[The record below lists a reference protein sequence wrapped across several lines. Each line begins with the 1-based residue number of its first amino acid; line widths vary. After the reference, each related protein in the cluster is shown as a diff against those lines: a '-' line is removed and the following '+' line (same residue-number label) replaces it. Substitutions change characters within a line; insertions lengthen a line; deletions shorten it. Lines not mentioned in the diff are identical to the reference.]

1 MDHGVISSFVPI
13 VQDELTSKLYV
24 LSYAERHERGGEWST
39 SGPSHFTQRETIQGW
54 IRRWVVSGDGLVTVV
69 KKNISAS
76 SRNKNLTFEHVSSYF
91 PTAHSLGSFQ
101 NIVTLSERTE
111 KCSREQLTVF
121 SISLLCVS
129 TDMHVGRLT
138 KLCVAAEYKTLQT
151 GKGGHPGADSS
162 TSSAT
167 EGSGFGRPQQV

>member
-1 MDHGVISSFVPI
+1 
-13 VQDELTSKLYV
+13 V
-24 LSYAERHERGGEWST
+24 LSYAERQECGGEWST
-39 SGPSHFTQRETIQGW
+39 SCPSHFSQGETVQGTYW
-54 IRRWVVSGDGLVTVV
+54 IRRWVGYGDGLVTVV
-69 KKNISAS
+69 KRNISAS
-76 SRNKNLTFEHVSSYF
+76 SRNKKLTFEHVSGYF

-101 NIVTLSERTE
+101 NIVTMLSGRTE
-111 KCSREQLTVF
+111 KCSREQLVVF

-129 TDMHVGRLT
+129 TDMHVGRLN
-138 KLCVAAEYKTLQT
+138 KLCVAAEHKTLQT